1 MEDDMR
7 KFLIVPLI
15 ILAAALVRPE
25 ASGSGPGGGGQV
37 TLKPIQ
43 RTMTRVTPPKTAASK
58 MDRPGPVRSPDP
70 YYTIKVGD
78 AEIYRDAKDPSLA
91 YYKPVIRLARRA
103 GTPLAEGVG
112 PLASSLDGF
121 RFQYYK
127 FESGGTPKWASIQ
140 IVVALDRPQ
149 DATLEAVQAKW
160 KGITRLVPL
169 PLKIDG
175 TTGTRMT
182 LPYPPRAVSFSES
195 GPAGAEGENR
205 WQFLS
210 TNTHPTPPDLMT
222 DANNSALN
230 EAKAKDY
237 ASLITSDLGDMPSFQ
252 PVLEVRAVFPGWSGA
267 TPLAKTLTMFKPAA
281 GLRLTPAGGSGT
293 ATPPAAPPRTAVA
306 TRTMMTAQKTAAGPS
321 PAPAP
326 APAPPAG
333 QAGSTAQ
340 KPALRTI
347 RPVSRAALR
356 PDLIKVFGELKPR
369 EDIDYAY
376 SETQELVTRIPIS
389 YPKGKTADYDYYFL
403 SDSGRFGGP
412 YFEPSAAPNRP
423 VRAEPPQGFSGL
435 WYESHSFGK
444 RLVWPAPKELRL
456 RWEVE
461 SGLRPSC
468 RFAMTTDAQGKPTG
482 HITYDLYPALSARE
496 LQAAVEALKAR
507 TGEAVD
513 VLPFPDLLDANQ
525 IVLASGNPALQPL
538 IAARRISLTP
548 LSPARY
554 DDAWFR
560 MTVDIPVD
568 DWSAFT
574 LFMRTGDLGTWD
586 VGIKTGASSGMAERA
601 TFRLMGDLLET
612 MGGPVSAS
620 LKTLDQAT
628 GGYEVVLNNYGLD
641 PLSVGGVRFTGEGG
655 GRDACDVWLDDGKA
669 GLAGIGSASSFDQ
682 QNGMSGAVTATVKAA
697 ASPAVKTFLD
707 AGKFPSLV
715 ATLAPDMVGPSAAPD
730 AAGGT
735 DPDIKF
741 SFLRSLCYQ
750 FIGSSE
756 IIQVPVAPAELSQ
769 WADYAGG
776 LAVLRFQGYVY
787 TKELDLA
794 ARNTVEMRRLPHEG
808 AYAFAGKPGD
818 ADVLEIRTVFTR
830 KDGTVVYLP
839 AAPEGETK
847 WLTGDISG
855 VILDMTQAQP
865 TKK

>member
-1 MEDDMR
+1 MR
-7 KFLIVPLI
+7 KSLILPLI
-15 ILAAALVRPE
+15 ILAAALVRPD
-25 ASGSGPGGGGQV
+25 AAGSGPAGGGQL

-43 RTMTRVTPPKTAASK
+43 RTLTKVAPPKTSASK

-70 YYTIKVGD
+70 YYTIKVGE
-78 AEIYRDAKDPSLA
+78 AEIYRDAQDPTLA
-91 YYKPVIRLARRA
+91 YYQPVIRLARRA

-140 IVVALDRPQ
+140 IVVALDRPR

-160 KGITRLVPL
+160 RNVTRLVPL
-169 PLKIDG
+169 PVKLDG
-175 TTGTRMT
+175 TTGVRMT
-182 LPYPPRAVSFSES
+182 LPYPPRAVSFTEA
-195 GPAGAEGENR
+195 GPSGAEGENR

-210 TNTHPTPPDLMT
+210 TNTRPTPPDLLT
-222 DANNSALN
+222 DANNNALN

-252 PVLEVRAVFPGWSGA
+252 PVLEVRAVFPGWSGK
-267 TPLAKTLTMFKPAA
+267 TPLAKTLIAFKPVA
-281 GLRLTPAGGSGT
+281 GLRPAPPAASGT
-293 ATPPAAPPRTAVA
+293 ATPPAAPAQRSVA
-306 TRTMMTAQKTAAGPS
+306 TRTMMIGQKSTSG
-321 PAPAP
+321 PAPASATTGSP
-326 APAPPAG
+326 AAPAAPAGPAG
-333 QAGSTAQ
+333 Q
-340 KPALRTI
+340 KPIGRTI
-347 RPVSRAALR
+347 RPVARTAIR

-369 EDIDYAY
+369 EDVDYAY
-376 SETQELVTRIPIS
+376 SETQELLTRIPIS

-423 VRAEPPQGFSGL
+423 VRAEAPQGFSGL

-468 RFAMTTDAQGKPTG
+468 RFSMTTDAQGKPTG
-482 HITYDLYPALSARE
+482 HITYDLYPDLSARE
-496 LQAAVEALKAR
+496 LQAAVDALKAR

-525 IVLASGNPALQPL
+525 IGLAPGNPALQPL
-538 IAARRISLTP
+538 VTARRVSLTP
-548 LSPARY
+548 LSPVRY

-568 DWSAFT
+568 DWAAFT
-574 LFMRTGDLGTWD
+574 LFMRAGDLGTWD
-586 VGIKTGASSGMAERA
+586 VGIKTGASSGMAEKA
-601 TFRLMGDLLET
+601 NFRLVGDLLET

-641 PLSVGGVRFTGEGG
+641 AVSVGGVRFAGEGA
-655 GRDACDVWLDDGKA
+655 GRDVCDVWLADGKTP
-669 GLAGIGSASSFDQ
+669 LAGIGSASSFDQ
-682 QNGMSGAVTATVKAA
+682 QSGMSGAVTATVRASAA
-697 ASPAVKTFLD
+697 PAVKAFLD

-715 ATLAPDMVGPSAAPD
+715 ATLAPDMVGPSDAPE
-730 AAGGT
+730 AAGGA

-769 WADYAGG
+769 WSDVASG

-787 TKELDLA
+787 TKELDMD

-818 ADVLEIRTVFTR
+818 ADVLEYRTVFTR

-839 AAPEGETK
+839 AAAEGETK

-855 VILDMTQAQP
+855 IILDMTQAQP
-865 TKK
+865 AKK